1 MIAQPDGV
9 QLGVWAR
16 FPRPSSVGAVALLP
30 LAVVALLLA
39 ACSSGG
45 ASESPQPTSAD
56 ANVAATPPLANT
68 QAASPT
74 SAAPTATAAAA
85 TPGAATATATASVA
99 SGPIVAVEIDVPIR
113 YVAWLDKA
121 GIVRV
126 QFVARVRNSGN
137 VPVELYDIVWT
148 QVGEDGELLEPRG
161 LESSSPS
168 KIAPGDVG
176 VIAGSGTAITAT
188 TPADVE
194 GVSVTFEAREAA
206 SPSRLLAP
214 GDVELQHEDRA
225 DHVLVAGH
233 LENTT
238 GARAADV
245 RVAVVLVDSAGRWI
259 GFAAGEIEGDSIG
272 AGESAAFV
280 VDAILPPGIAADVDS
295 ALVLAFAE

>member
-30 LAVVALLLA
+30 LAAVALLLA

-45 ASESPQPTSAD
+45 ASESPQPASAD

-74 SAAPTATAAAA
+74 SAVPTATAAAA
-85 TPGAATATATASVA
+85 TRGAATATASVA
-99 SGPIVAVEIDVPIR
+99 SGPIVAVEIDAPIR
-113 YVAWLDKA
+113 YVAWLDEA

-137 VPVELYDIVWT
+137 VPVELNDIVWT

-168 KIAPGDVG
+168 KIAAGDVG

-188 TPADVE
+188 TPADIE

-206 SPSRLLAP
+206 SPSRLLVP

-225 DHVLVAGH
+225 DHVLVTGH
-233 LENTT
+233 VENMTE
-238 GARAADV
+238 ARAAGV

-280 VDAILPPGIAADVDS
+280 VDAVLPPGVAADVDS